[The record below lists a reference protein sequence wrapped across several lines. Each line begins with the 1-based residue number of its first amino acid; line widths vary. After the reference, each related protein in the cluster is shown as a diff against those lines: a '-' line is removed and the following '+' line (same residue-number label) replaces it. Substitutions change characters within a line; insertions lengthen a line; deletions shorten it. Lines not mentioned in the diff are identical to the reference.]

1 MTTAPFDPLATRP
14 LTWEEGIAQYAP
26 ARARPWAER
35 NMHHLPLT
43 VALMMFALMAM
54 FIRSSTAFLDEALY
68 VKTGY
73 GYLNYWL
80 HGTPYTD
87 LESSISG
94 VAMLYPVFAAMLD
107 SIGGLWLVR
116 TASTVLVGVIIVLTA
131 RMVTHLVTY
140 RAGVFTAFGLALTAP
155 VIFLGQ
161 HATHDAL
168 SLTLIVGALYLSVT
182 KTSARSAVAVGG
194 LLSGAM
200 AVKYTGAVFA
210 PPVLVLLA
218 LTSTSRG
225 MRRTFIALATMV
237 ALLIGG
243 YFVVSDAIIEGLA
256 RTTFSREDG
265 LFGVIA
271 PTTTANLARLALG
284 HLGPLLVGA
293 AIGGVA
299 LLRHWRW
306 ALVAMVLVGTAAL
319 LPLSHMVLGELS
331 SFEKHLGWSAV
342 FLAPLFG
349 YGLDRLSRTPFVMA
363 PPILLLVAMLVIADG
378 RAAIMVYWT
387 EVDPVIEVVEE
398 SPVPGEYLAMSATA
412 LDYHTRDAGYDITWT
427 ETFNFWNPATGEAW
441 RQDIID
447 AVNGERFS
455 RVILRDGDTGNDNQ
469 NAAQQVLRG
478 TLNANSHFEA
488 ERVGA
493 WTIYSQ
499 VVDHEERAGTTSNSE
514 MTR

>member
-1 MTTAPFDPLATRP
+1 M
-14 LTWEEGIAQYAP
+14 
-26 ARARPWAER
+26 
-35 NMHHLPLT
+35 
-43 VALMMFALMAM
+43 
-54 FIRSSTAFLDEALY
+54 
-68 VKTGY
+68 
-73 GYLNYWL
+73 
-80 HGTPYTD
+80 
-87 LESSISG
+87 
-94 VAMLYPVFAAMLD
+94 
-107 SIGGLWLVR
+107 
-116 TASTVLVGVIIVLTA
+116 
-131 RMVTHLVTY
+131 
-140 RAGVFTAFGLALTAP
+140 
-155 VIFLGQ
+155 
-161 HATHDAL
+161 
-168 SLTLIVGALYLSVT
+168 
-182 KTSARSAVAVGG
+182 
-194 LLSGAM
+194 
-200 AVKYTGAVFA
+200 
-210 PPVLVLLA
+210 
-218 LTSTSRG
+218 
-225 MRRTFIALATMV
+225 
-237 ALLIGG
+237 
-243 YFVVSDAIIEGLA
+243 
-256 RTTFSREDG
+256 
-265 LFGVIA
+265 
-271 PTTTANLARLALG
+271 
-284 HLGPLLVGA
+284 
-293 AIGGVA
+293 
-299 LLRHWRW
+299 
-306 ALVAMVLVGTAAL
+306 
-319 LPLSHMVLGELS
+319 
-331 SFEKHLGWSAV
+331 